1 MYIYDKQ
8 FYLIMKKLFLLF
20 YLLIISSF
28 AFAQINLSQGLISY
42 IPFDSSF
49 ADVSGNGKDMRGF
62 SCLSSVTFQSGFRY
76 TTDRF
81 GNPNSA
87 ADLNSGQQFRSG
99 RNFLTYPHPL
109 LFDTLDFTICYWIYR
124 ENLYYESN
132 SFTMTG
138 ARQGA
143 ANDYRFYFDDRGCGA
158 GSGPFLPLNRFIV
171 SYQPGQNFLP
181 QLTIDSLPFCD
192 TLAWNFIA
200 VKRYGDTISI
210 FVDNQKFVSTGYQS
224 HNLSVD
230 SLCFGRQFTTS
241 FCAQPNHFRLD
252 DIMIYNRAV
261 TDEEMD
267 SIYNLNPGIATSL
280 KEESSLGE
288 IKIYPNPATEFLAI
302 QSNERI
308 LNYEIYDLSGRLV
321 RQNMINN
328 NQIPIQDLAKGFYYL
343 KLELEEGREYITK
356 FNKF

>member
-8 FYLIMKKLFLLF
+8 FNLIMKKLFLLF

-28 AFAQINLSQGLISY
+28 AFAQINLNQGLISY

-49 ADVSGNGKDMRGF
+49 ADISGNGKDMRGF
-62 SCLSSVTFQSGFRY
+62 SCLSLVTFQSGFSY

-87 ADLNSGQQFRSG
+87 ADLNSGQQFRNG

-132 SFTMTG
+132 IFTLTG
-138 ARQGA
+138 QRQGWGDHRFRVI
-143 ANDYRFYFDDRGCGA
+143 DYACGRGG
-158 GSGPFLPLNRFIV
+158 GPGLPLNRFQV
-171 SYQPGQNFLP
+171 NSQPGQVVIP
-181 QLTIDSLPFCD
+181 QVTIDSLPFCD
-192 TLAWNFIA
+192 SLVWNFIGI
-200 VKRYGDTISI
+200 KRHGDTVSI
-210 FVDNQKFVSTGYQS
+210 FVDGQKFSSTGFQS

-230 SLCFGRQFTTS
+230 SLCFGKQLIGCPDPVHARY
-241 FCAQPNHFRLD
+241 D

-302 QSNERI
+302 QSKERI

-343 KLELEEGREYITK
+343 KLELVEGREFITK